1 MATEKLPEIPND
13 LPPATSS
20 VRDDVND
27 TFERFMGPA
36 GLLRNEQGIPLER
49 NLLDNEYNI
58 VGALKRIRNIPQW
71 ERGLGFKP
79 GLKAEWDSFFALL
92 PKWYSNIRSRLDE
105 KNKLFGAD
113 EDASAES
120 REINWMM
127 GRLSKLQT
135 DIDFAAQEALAPPP
149 DPKFAPVQTGDVK
162 KAVEALDQQVQ
173 STRAK
178 LMEIA
183 SRGATDPGPRLKG
196 VFSAFKAYVK
206 LWEEAKPGY
215 TAAEQV
221 PTEATKKA
229 LDSFAR
235 DAETAWSNDNPGKV
249 APPSAAPSSASS
261 APPKA
266 SEAKSGATAAA
277 PAAGISTTTLWAAA
291 GALGLGALYLASR
304 KR

>member
-1 MATEKLPEIPND
+1 MATEKLPEVPND
-13 LPPATSS
+13 LPPAASS
-20 VRDDVND
+20 VRDEVND

-36 GLLRNEQGIPLER
+36 GLLRNEQGVPIER

-71 ERGLGFKP
+71 ERGVGFKP

-105 KNKLFGAD
+105 KNKFIGAD

-120 REINWMM
+120 REIGWMM

-149 DPKFAPVQTGDVK
+149 DPKFAPVQTDDVK

-173 STRAK
+173 ATRAK
-178 LMEIA
+178 LTEIA
-183 SRGATDPGPRLKG
+183 SRGGATEPGPRLKG
-196 VFSAFKAYVK
+196 VFSAFKAYVGI
-206 LWEEAKPGY
+206 WNEAKPGY
-215 TAAEQV
+215 TAPAQV
-221 PTEATKKA
+221 PTDAAKKTH
-229 LDSFAR
+229 DGFVR
-235 DAETAWSNDNPGKV
+235 DAETAWANDNPGKV
-249 APPSAAPSSASS
+249 APPSAAPSGASS

-266 SEAKSGATAAA
+266 SEAKAAS
-277 PAAGISTTTLWAAA
+277 PGDGLSTTTIWAAA
-291 GALGLGALYLASR
+291 GVLGLGALYLASR

>member
-1 MATEKLPEIPND
+1 MATEKLPEVPND
-13 LPPATSS
+13 LPPAASS
-20 VRDDVND
+20 VRDEVND

-36 GLLRNEQGIPLER
+36 GLLRNEQGVPIER

-71 ERGLGFKP
+71 ERGVGFKP

-105 KNKLFGAD
+105 KNKFIGAD

-120 REINWMM
+120 REIGWMM

-149 DPKFAPVQTGDVK
+149 DPKFAPVQTDDVK

-173 STRAK
+173 ATRAK
-178 LMEIA
+178 LTEIA
-183 SRGATDPGPRLKG
+183 SRGGATEPGPRLKG
-196 VFSAFKAYVK
+196 VFSAFKAYVGI
-206 LWEEAKPGY
+206 WNEAKPGY
-215 TAAEQV
+215 TAPAQV
-221 PTEATKKA
+221 PTDAAKKTH
-229 LDSFAR
+229 DGFVR
-235 DAETAWSNDNPGKV
+235 NAETAWANDNPGK
-249 APPSAAPSSASS
+249 AAPSSASS

-266 SEAKSGATAAA
+266 SEAKAAS
-277 PAAGISTTTLWAAA
+277 PGDGLSTTTIWAAA
-291 GALGLGALYLASR
+291 GVLGLGALYLASR